1 MLISLC
7 TPVMNRLDDLRQ
19 VMHARIAEAN
29 ASPPVELCI
38 LDVESTD
45 GLPEYMDE
53 LIEIARLMHGNTIAY
68 ERIERDYWHMAKA
81 SNMSMLMGQGEYL
94 VMLDADDA
102 TQPGYI
108 EAVRNA
114 IDTGHDWGY
123 VDKRCSIIFCR
134 REDFITIGGY
144 DERFEFY
151 GPEDRDIQRR
161 FRMLLGAE
169 YVLPSR
175 LIKNIYTPDDKKV
188 ANYRIKGTKHSFSR
202 MMRKYYLENTVNNVL
217 IANEGKEWGKWTP

>member
-38 LDVESTD
+38 LDCGSTD

-53 LIEIARLMHGNTIAY
+53 LIEIARLVPGSSLSYN
-68 ERIERDYWHMAKA
+68 RIERDHWHMAKA
-81 SNMSMLMGQGEYL
+81 RNMSMLMGQGEYL
-94 VMLDADDA
+94 DMIDADDIVR
-102 TQPGYI
+102 PGYI

-114 IDTGHDWGY
+114 IDMGYDWGY
-123 VDKRCSIIFCR
+123 VDKRCSIIFCKR
-134 REDFITIGGY
+134 DDFISIGGY

-161 FRMLLGAE
+161 LRMLLGTE
-169 YVLPSR
+169 YILHGS
-175 LIKNIYTPDDKKV
+175 LIKTIYTPDDKKV

-202 MMRKYYLENTVNNVL
+202 MMRKYFMENTVNNILV
-217 IANEGKEWGKWTP
+217 ANSGQEWGTWTV